1 MAETWFEG
9 FGEGRLDLPQAS
21 LYYRIAGQG
30 PALVLLHGFPQTHAA
45 WHRVA
50 PLLADRFTVVVPDLR
65 GYGRSTGPAPDPEH
79 AGYSKRAM
87 AQDIL
92 ALMRSLGHPR
102 FFVAGHDRGARVGY
116 RLALDEPQ
124 AVCALAPIDIVPT
137 VEMWDRMGMAGALR
151 SYHWAFLAQP
161 APMPETLIGADP
173 RFYLHHLLRR
183 WAGDFG
189 ALSPAALAD
198 YERSFAQP
206 ATVVA
211 CCEDYRAG
219 AGIDVLHD
227 RADREAGRRVQCPV
241 LVMWALRYLS
251 SQSPLSTWQRW
262 ADDTQEVALDCGHFV
277 AEEQPQACAKALADF
292 FGPRWT

>member
-1 MAETWFEG
+1 MFDG
-9 FGEGRLDLPQAS
+9 FDEGRLTLDHS
-21 LYYRIAGQG
+21 EVYYRKGGSG
-30 PALVLLHGFPQTHAA
+30 PPVLLLHGFPQTHAA

-50 PLLADRFTVVVPDLR
+50 PLLAGRYTVIVPDLR
-65 GYGRSTGPAPDPEH
+65 GYGRSPGPAPDAAH
-79 AGYSKRAM
+79 DHYAKRAM
-87 AQDIL
+87 AQDVL
-92 ALMRSLGHPR
+92 ALMRSLGFPR

-116 RLALDEPQ
+116 RLALDVPESV
-124 AVCALAPIDIVPT
+124 AALAPIDIVPT
-137 VEMWDRMGMAGALR
+137 IEMWDRMGMAGALR

-189 ALSPAALAD
+189 AIEGAALAD

-219 AGIDVLHD
+219 ATVDVAHD
-227 RADREAGRRVQCPV
+227 RADRDAGRKLTCPV
-241 LVMWALRYLS
+241 LAMWAIRYLS
-251 SQSPLSTWQRW
+251 SQSPLATWQRW
-262 ADDTQEVALDCGHFV
+262 ADDVREVALDCGHFV
-277 AEEQPQACAKALADF
+277 AEEQPQACAQALAEF
-292 FGPRWT
+292 FGAGLA

>member
-1 MAETWFEG
+1 MFDG
-9 FGEGRLDLPQAS
+9 FDEGRLTLDHS
-21 LYYRIAGQG
+21 EVYYRKGGSG
-30 PALVLLHGFPQTHAA
+30 PPVLLLHGFPQTHAA

-50 PLLADRFTVVVPDLR
+50 PLLAGQYTVVVPDLR
-65 GYGRSTGPAPDPEH
+65 GYGRSPGPAPDAAH
-79 AGYSKRAM
+79 DHYAKRAM
-87 AQDIL
+87 AQDVL
-92 ALMRSLGHPR
+92 ALMRSLGFPR

-116 RLALDEPQ
+116 RLALDVPESV
-124 AVCALAPIDIVPT
+124 AALAPIDIVPT
-137 VEMWDRMGMAGALR
+137 IEMWDRMGMAGALR

-189 ALSPAALAD
+189 AIEGPALAD

-219 AGIDVLHD
+219 ATVDVAHD
-227 RADREAGRRVQCPV
+227 RADRDAGRKLACPV
-241 LVMWALRYLS
+241 LAMWAIRYLS
-251 SQSPLSTWQRW
+251 SQSPLATWQRW
-262 ADDTQEVALDCGHFV
+262 ADDVREVALDCGHFV
-277 AEEQPQACAKALADF
+277 AEEQPQACAQALAEF
-292 FGPRWT
+292 FGAGLA